1 MGIKD
6 ENEPDFAGGKGA
18 PPEVK
23 EADFSTKSSPN
34 LEIIMDFSLTLS
46 VQLGKSSRNLKEVRG
61 IRPGAVL
68 ELDRFISEPV
78 DILINNRLIAQGEV
92 VIVGE
97 HFGIKIKHIINPIE
111 RVRKL
116 G

>member
-1 MGIKD
+1 M
-6 ENEPDFAGGKGA
+6 PPKG
-18 PPEVK
+18 E
-23 EADFSTKSSPN
+23 ETGFTEKSSPN
-34 LEIIMDFSLTLS
+34 LELIMDFSLVLS
-46 VQLGKSSRNLKEVRG
+46 VQLGKSGKNLKEVRK

-97 HFGIKIKHIINPIE
+97 HFGVKIKHIINPIE